1 MNLRKILELTEQ
13 DIADLEYRKH
23 RLEVALERVRTELN
37 AKKHAAEEIRSLI
50 EKERV
55 N

>member
-23 RLEVALERVRTELN
+23 RLTVSLERVRTELN
-37 AKKHAAEEIRSLI
+37 AKKHAAEEIRREI
-50 EKERV
+50 EATRK
-55 N
+55 